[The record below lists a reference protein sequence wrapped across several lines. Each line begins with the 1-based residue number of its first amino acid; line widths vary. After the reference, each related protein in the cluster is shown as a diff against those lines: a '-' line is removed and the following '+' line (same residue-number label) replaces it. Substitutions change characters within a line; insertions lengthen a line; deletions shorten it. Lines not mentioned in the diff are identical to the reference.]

1 VTLLI
6 LIVIFHI
13 APYHDSDDRGPD
25 MPLDTPKDPLI
36 AAKAALDPENFALA
50 NCVRALSIDA
60 VNAAN
65 SGHPGAPM
73 GMADAATVLFRNHL
87 KFDARNPDWPD
98 RDRFVLSNGHASM
111 LQYSLLHL
119 TGYEDMT
126 LDQVKNFRQWGS
138 ITAGH
143 PEYGHAKGI
152 ELTTGPL
159 GQGLAMAVGMALAE
173 RRLAAEFGDDLVDHH
188 TYVLLG
194 DGCLQEGVGQEAISL
209 AGHLGLGKLI
219 VLYDDNSITIDG
231 PTSVSFSEDVPA
243 RLAACGWHVQSC
255 DGHDGRALDK
265 AITAARAETAKPSL
279 IAMKTVIGFGSP
291 NRAGTYSVH
300 GAPLGAAETALTK
313 EALGWSSAPFD
324 IPDELAS
331 KWRRIGTRGSD
342 ARKAWDDRLA
352 AKSADVRNEFIRRMS
367 GTLPDDYDSVVKTSR
382 DKLFGDPKKAATR
395 KASQMALEPL
405 TEALPEMIGGSADLT
420 GSNLTRVK
428 AVDSQYTREAPGR
441 YIGYGVREFGM
452 AAAMNGISLHGGFI
466 PYGGTFLVFSDYAR
480 NAIRLSALMG
490 IGTIYV
496 MTHDSIGL
504 GEDGPT
510 HQPIEHLAS
519 LRAIPG
525 LTVLRPADTIE
536 TLEAWD
542 IAIRSRDKPSLLAL
556 SRQDVPQLRLEA
568 SDENLSQRGAYVIR
582 QFGDD
587 RDVTLIATGTEVAL
601 AIEAAEALHAN
612 GVNVAVVSMPSW
624 ELFDAQPEDYRKAT
638 LGDAPRI
645 AIEAAGK
652 FGWTRYVACEN
663 DVIGMDGFGA
673 SAPADR
679 LYQQFGITKEEI
691 ISRARAL
698 AGK

>member
-1 VTLLI
+1 
-6 LIVIFHI
+6 
-13 APYHDSDDRGPD
+13 
-25 MPLDTPKDPLI
+25 MPLDSPKDPAI

-50 NCVRALSIDA
+50 NCVRALAIDA

-87 KFDARNPDWPD
+87 KFDAANPDWPD

-111 LQYSLLHL
+111 LQYALLHL
-119 TGYEDMT
+119 TGYADMT
-126 LDQVKNFRQWGS
+126 IDQLRNFRQWGA

-173 RRLAAEFGDDLVDHH
+173 RGLAAEFGSDLVDHH
-188 TYVLLG
+188 VYVMLG
-194 DGCLQEGVGQEAISL
+194 DGCLQEGIGQEAISL
-209 AGHLGLGKLI
+209 AGHLGLGKLV

-255 DGHDGRALDK
+255 DGHDGRALDA
-265 AITAARAETAKPSL
+265 AIAAAKAETGKPSL

-291 NRAGTYSVH
+291 NKAGSYAVH
-300 GAPLGAAETALTK
+300 GSPLGADEAALTK
-313 EALGWSSAPFD
+313 EALGWSAAPFE
-324 IPDELAS
+324 IPAELARE
-331 KWRRIGTRGSD
+331 WRQIGARGAA
-342 ARKAWDDRLA
+342 AREAWEARLA
-352 AKSADVRNEFIRRMS
+352 ASADRAEFTRRLS
-367 GTLPDDYDSVVKTSR
+367 GDLPAGYDAAVTAAR
-382 DKLFGDPKKAATR
+382 EALFAAPKKAATR

-452 AAAMNGISLHGGFI
+452 AAAMNGIALHGGFI

-525 LTVLRPADTIE
+525 LTVLRPADTVE

-542 IAIRSRDKPSLLAL
+542 IAVRNRKVPSLLAL

-568 SDENLSQRGAYVIR
+568 GDENLTARGAYVIR
-582 QFGDD
+582 QFGEG
-587 RDVTLIATGTEVAL
+587 RDVTLIATGTEVAI
-601 AIEAAEALHAN
+601 AVQAAETLHAE
-612 GVNVAVVSMPSW
+612 GMTVAVVSMPSW
-624 ELFDAQPEDYRKAT
+624 ELFDAQPEDYRRAT

-652 FGWTRYVACEN
+652 FGWTRYVASED
-663 DVIGMDGFGA
+663 DVIGMTGFGA
-673 SAPADR
+673 SAPIDR
-679 LYQQFGITKEEI
+679 LYREFGITADAVI
-691 ISRARAL
+691 ARAKAL
-698 AGK
+698 AG

>member
-1 VTLLI
+1 
-6 LIVIFHI
+6 
-13 APYHDSDDRGPD
+13 
-25 MPLDTPKDPLI
+25 MPLDSPKDPKI
-36 AAKAALDPENFALA
+36 AAKADLDPQNFALA
-50 NCVRALSIDA
+50 NCIRALSIDA

-87 KFDARNPDWPD
+87 KFDAKNPDWPD

-111 LQYSLLHL
+111 LLYSLLHL

-126 LDQVKNFRQWGS
+126 LEQVKNFRQWGS

-152 ELTTGPL
+152 ETTTGPL
-159 GQGLAMAVGMALAE
+159 GQGIATAVGMALAE

-188 TYVLLG
+188 TYVFTG
-194 DGCLQEGVGQEAISL
+194 DGCLQEGIGQEAISL

-231 PTSVSFSEDVPA
+231 PTSISFSEDVPA
-243 RLAACGWHVQSC
+243 RFEACGWHVQSC
-255 DGHDGRALDK
+255 DGHDGKALDA
-265 AITAARAETAKPSL
+265 AIAAAKAETGKPSL

-291 NRAGTYSVH
+291 NKAGSYAVH
-300 GAPLGAAETALTK
+300 GSPLGRDEAALTR
-313 EALGWSSAPFD
+313 EAIGWPHDPFV
-324 IPDELAS
+324 IPDDLLSE
-331 KWRRIGTRGSD
+331 WRRIGTRGATD
-342 ARKAWDDRLA
+342 REAWEARLKDR
-352 AKSADVRNEFIRRMS
+352 SADVRAEFERRLS
-367 GTLPDDYDSVVKTSR
+367 GTLPEAYDSALKAAR
-382 DKLFGDPKKAATR
+382 DALFADPKKAATR

-405 TEALPEMIGGSADLT
+405 TAALPEMIGGSADLT

-452 AAAMNGISLHGGFI
+452 AAAMNGINLHGGFI
-466 PYGGTFLVFSDYAR
+466 AYGGTFLVFSDYAR
-480 NAIRLSALMG
+480 NAIRLAALMG
-490 IGTIYV
+490 VGTIFV

-519 LRAIPG
+519 LRAIPN
-525 LTVLRPADTIE
+525 LTVLRPADTVE

-542 IAIRSRDKPSLLAL
+542 IAIRNRNVPSLLAL

-568 SDENLSQRGAYVIR
+568 GDENLTAKGAYVIR
-582 QFGDD
+582 QFGEG
-587 RDVTLIATGTEVAL
+587 RDVTLIATGTEVQL
-601 AIEAAEALHAN
+601 AVQAGEALHAQ
-612 GVNVAVVSMPSW
+612 GLNVAVVSMPSW
-624 ELFDAQPEDYRKAT
+624 ELFDAQPEAYRKAT

-645 AIEAAGK
+645 AVEAAGK
-652 FGWTRYVACEN
+652 FGWTRYVASED
-663 DVIGMDGFGA
+663 DVIGMTGFGA
-673 SAPADR
+673 SAPIDR
-679 LYQQFGITKEEI
+679 LYQEFGITTDAI
-691 ISRARAL
+691 VARAKAL
-698 AGK
+698 TGK